1 MYLRGSLVGEMGV
14 IGGRNGERAT
24 ILLDINLKN
33 KEAPELQEEIS
44 QATLASNSSGFK
56 RQLHIDLQ
64 AKKCK
69 ATLYST

>member
-1 MYLRGSLVGEMGV
+1 MYLRGNLVGEMGV

-44 QATLASNSSGFK
+44 
-56 RQLHIDLQ
+56 
-64 AKKCK
+64 
-69 ATLYST
+69 